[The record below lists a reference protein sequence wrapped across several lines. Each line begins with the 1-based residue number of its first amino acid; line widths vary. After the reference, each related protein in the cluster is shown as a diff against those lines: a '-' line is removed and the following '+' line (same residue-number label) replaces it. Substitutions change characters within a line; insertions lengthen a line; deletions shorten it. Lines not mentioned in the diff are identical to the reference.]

1 MRRLIVALTL
11 VLAALGPGPAG
22 AQSYP
27 MKPIRV
33 IVPFAAGGAV
43 DVLARLVGAKM
54 SESIGQPVIIENRA
68 GAAGNVAADAVAKSP
83 PDGYTILQN
92 TNGQAIS
99 PALYKSLPFD
109 AVKDFTPVTQLVASQ
124 LLWSPPRR
132 CREIGA
138 RADRAREGEA
148 RQPQLRHDRHRQPAA
163 SDHRDVQARG
173 RHRLQAVPY
182 RGDAPLNTALIA
194 GEVHLA
200 VVPFATAKPHVEA
213 GRLRA
218 LAIPGAKALT
228 RAAAGANHRGKR
240 PAWVRVVE
248 LAGLVRAREYAARDR
263 RPDPA
268 RAAKALNA
276 PDVRERMEAT
286 ANEVVA
292 STPEALRY
300 VFKNDFAKF
309 AKVVKDA
316 EDSVAG
322 LRTTMSIEALGYV
335 GCARSRS
342 RTGRASARNF
352 WACSSWTRAATASP
366 SAWTTASSAWS
377 SLRMAAKALRS
388 SAGRSLTRLRSIV
401 LPPGLRAMEWR
412 SRAARARSPTSA
424 A

>member
-124 LLWSPPRR
+124 LLLVATPSLPAKSVQELIALAKAKPGSLNYGMTG
-132 CREIGA
+132 IGNPLHLTV
-138 RADRAREGEA
+138 EMFK
-148 RQPQLRHDRHRQPAA
+148 HAA
-163 SDHRDVQARG
+163 G
-173 RHRLQAVPY
+173 IELQAVPY

-218 LAIPGAKALT
+218 LAIPGAKRSPALPQVPT
-228 RAAAGANHRGKR
+228 IAESGLPGFESSSWQGWFVPANTPGEIV
-240 PAWVRVVE
+240 A
-248 LAGLVRAREYAARDR
+248 LIQRE
-263 RPDPA
+263 
-268 RAAKALNA
+268 AAKALNA

-292 STPEALRY
+292 STPEAFAT

-316 EDSVAG
+316 KIPLQD
-322 LRTTMSIEALGYV
+322 
-335 GCARSRS
+335 
-342 RTGRASARNF
+342 
-352 WACSSWTRAATASP
+352 
-366 SAWTTASSAWS
+366 
-377 SLRMAAKALRS
+377 
-388 SAGRSLTRLRSIV
+388 
-401 LPPGLRAMEWR
+401 
-412 SRAARARSPTSA
+412 
-424 A
+424 